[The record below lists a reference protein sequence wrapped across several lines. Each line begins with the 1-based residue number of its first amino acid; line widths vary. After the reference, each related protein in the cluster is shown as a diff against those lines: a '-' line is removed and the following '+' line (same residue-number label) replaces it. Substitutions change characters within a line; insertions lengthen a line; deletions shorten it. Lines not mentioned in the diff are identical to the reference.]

1 MIESKKLQELLAGV
15 LGDFDPG
22 KSLIDQGLD
31 SFGAVR
37 VQREI
42 ANQFYVDVPLSEFL
56 RDAPAAELADTVS
69 RTVGGAAPSPES
81 PVRAEVAPGP
91 VDRDSSPL
99 TPVQATYWVGRHE
112 DYPLGGISTRF
123 YLEFDLLHDGD
134 CSAFVG
140 HLEEAWNRVVD
151 RHGMLRAIVGRDG
164 LQRLPEERGVHRIAV
179 SDEPTEAIRER
190 LARRVPDLAQWPVHD
205 VEVGVIDDRTVR
217 VHVGFEV
224 VLIDFPGIVRVL
236 DDWGRA
242 LEGADLGEETTTFPE
257 IVNGLPGAPAPAD
270 LAYWEKKAP
279 RLRPGPLT
287 DEQVDADAARPPRF
301 HRHEAT
307 IPAPEWAKF
316 RDNARAHGASPSGAL
331 LAVAAHAL
339 RCAGTRERFSLGAT
353 FFSPDGTG
361 DAPVGD
367 YTRTGVVDAG
377 EPGGA
382 MGPRAAA
389 ATREL
394 WDALEHTTVTSA
406 DIMRMRAAAA
416 SGKGAPADDAAA
428 LPEFPV
434 VFTSAIGHGGGPAH
448 WPGIPRWGVSQ
459 TPQVLAD
466 LLHWERD
473 GDLVLAWDC
482 VDAALPEGFGDTAL
496 GVAVATIRALADTA
510 AWDDAA
516 LATDP
521 WFRHPDEVQRP
532 RSATAGD
539 PAIDALLR
547 ERAAAAPEA
556 TAVIDSEGTWSRAE
570 LNLRADAVA
579 AAVSAAARD
588 IGEYRTGAPV
598 LVQMGKSR
606 DQIAAVTGIV
616 RAGLA
621 YIPVDP
627 SWPSRRVAAVAARSG
642 AKLCIADDAVELAEG
657 VARIDLGTE
666 NLRSGGVCR
675 EKPGDAGG
683 SAPDDAAD
691 RIEPGPGDLAYVIFT
706 SGSTGEPKGVAIEHD
721 QARTT
726 IDDVNVRFGLA
737 DSDVVLGLSALSF
750 DLSVWDIFGVLGAGG
765 ALLLPDGEKLRD
777 PSHWLE
783 LCSRHRVSVW
793 NSAPPL
799 LEMLVEY
806 AEIDPEPAKRALR
819 HLRLVMLSGD
829 WIPVTLARRL
839 WELAPNARVYSLGGA
854 TEASIWSIHHPV
866 APGDEFQPS
875 IPYGT
880 ALGGQWFRILDDD
893 GDPAPI
899 GVPGHLH
906 IGGAGVA
913 RGYIGDPGRTAER
926 FRVHPR
932 TGERLYDTGDMGEWL
947 PNGEIRFLGRVD
959 RQVKINGFRIELG
972 EVDAALSRCAS
983 VRAAVSAAP
992 EDVSGRKRLISH
1004 VVPADP
1010 ENFDDGALRAELG
1023 RLLPTYMIPSRFMVH
1038 DRLPVTVNGKIDH
1051 KALPNPWEKA
1061 AAVLAAPD
1069 VPDVSDVPDTL
1080 DIPDISAAPPA
1091 PAGPA
1096 AAVAETPAEMR
1107 PSAPVPA
1114 AAAEPAPAAD
1124 DHGDL
1129 TPTQLGIGSLELV
1142 RMANVIEDRTGQRPP
1157 LAQLLSRPWRCTLE
1171 AAGLVDEQPAV
1182 PAPAPARRN
1191 VGETEES
1198 GGGVVAEEPPEG
1210 DLLAAGVAAGGRFRA
1225 EFPRTGEHLEEQF
1238 LRVGHWLRSLR
1249 ASIADDVDVV
1259 AEPGTGETLCTVEL
1273 SAGIVAPAVPEPD
1286 LRPAPLTPLQLGYL
1300 VGRADEWLVD
1310 PVTPHYYT
1318 EVAMESLDVAAL
1330 RAALDEVVAA
1340 HPALSLTVRADGSQI
1355 IDPAC
1360 RPYVAY
1366 RDFRGSADPERDL
1379 AAVRAEGRRGVA
1391 EPFGEPWLRL
1401 AASRLDDGWRLHMSI
1416 DMLFCDVIGARVL
1429 AEDLLRAYRGER
1441 LDPPAASFLGYARAL
1456 ASAPVRG
1463 ARAIGGA
1470 SGRSVGGS
1478 GGPAPVLLPAAV
1490 PTSGRFARSRAF
1502 VDSAAADALA
1512 ARAREAS
1519 ATLDG
1524 LIAAAVSAVAG
1535 AVTGSPAQPI
1545 VATVLSRP
1553 RGHERVI
1560 GEYTSTVVLPALDGP
1575 MAARARDLTW
1585 ILVDAADRAHVGA
1598 ADPAT
1603 AAERGAGAGG
1613 GPVDGSVPPIVYSSG
1628 LGSGGDQSEVL
1639 GAFGRTVDAIS
1650 STPQALVDVQVF
1662 RRGGGLAIIVDHAA
1676 DALQAG
1682 AGDAFAEGMAA
1693 VLEAIAD
1700 GAMRLSDA
1708 LVRPSSFLPDGASVL
1723 RPVDV
1728 SRGNFETP
1736 AFTGTARVASPTA
1749 GAPAPGSAPAEP
1761 RAGAAGGYA
1770 RIERVITDGLGGIL
1784 GTAIVAA
1791 DRSRGFFDVGAASAD
1806 LVRLRNHLVA
1816 AGHELTL
1823 LDVFA
1828 HPSIAEL
1835 AAFLAGE
1842 APVPESAAEPAR
1854 APEPDPAGRA
1864 VAKPGGGEPSVAPLD
1879 AARLRGGSRRRN
1891 AIDLITA
1898 NPATGSAPVR
1908 ANVTGTD
1915 MNGARR

>member
-15 LGDFDPG
+15 LGEFNPG

-37 VQREI
+37 VQRGI
-42 ANQFYVDVPLSEFL
+42 ANQFDVDVPLSEFL
-56 RDAPAAELADTVS
+56 RDAPAAELVDTIS
-69 RTVGGAAPSPES
+69 RTVGGAAPSRES
-81 PVRAEVAPGP
+81 PARAEAAPGP

-99 TPVQATYWVGRHE
+99 TPVQATYWVGRHG

-134 CSAFVG
+134 RTAFVG

-151 RHGMLRAIVGRDG
+151 RHEMLRAIVGRDG
-164 LQRLPEERGVHRIAV
+164 LQRLPEECGVHRIMA

-190 LARRVPDLAQWPVHD
+190 LARRVPDLEQWPVHD

-242 LEGADLGEETTTFPE
+242 LEGVDLGEETTTFPE

-270 LAYWEKKAP
+270 LAHWEKKAP
-279 RLRPGPLT
+279 QLHPGPLT
-287 DEQVDADAARPPRF
+287 DDQVDVDAARPPRF

-339 RCAGTRERFSLGAT
+339 RCSGTRERFSLGAT

-394 WDALEHTTVTSA
+394 WDALEHATVTSA

-416 SGKGAPADDAAA
+416 SEEGAPADDAAA

-434 VFTSAIGHGGGPAH
+434 VFTSAISHGGGPAH

-482 VDAALPEGFGDTAL
+482 VDAALPEGFGDRAL
-496 GVAVATIRALADTA
+496 GVAVAVIRALADDA

-516 LATDP
+516 LAADP

-532 RSATAGD
+532 RSVTAGD

-547 ERAAAAPEA
+547 ERAGAAPEA
-556 TAVIDSEGTWSRAE
+556 TAVIDAEGTWSRAE
-570 LNLRADAVA
+570 LDLCADAVA
-579 AAVSAAARD
+579 AAVSTAARD
-588 IGEYRTGAPV
+588 IGEYRAGAPV

-642 AKLCIADDAVELAEG
+642 AKLCIADDGVEVAEG
-657 VARIDLGTE
+657 VARIDLGKE
-666 NLRSGGVCR
+666 NLGSGDVGM
-675 EKPGDAGG
+675 EKPGGAGG
-683 SAPDDAAD
+683 SASDDAAD
-691 RIEPGPGDLAYVIFT
+691 RIEPGPEDLAYVIFT

-806 AEIDPEPAKRALR
+806 AEIDPEPAKKALR

-854 TEASIWSIHHPV
+854 TEAAIWSIHHPV

-893 GDPAPI
+893 GEPAPI

-992 EDVSGRKRLISH
+992 EDTSGRKRLISH
-1004 VVPADP
+1004 VVPTDP
-1010 ENFDDGALRAELG
+1010 ESFDDGALRAELG

-1038 DRLPVTVNGKIDH
+1038 DRLPVTANGKIDH
-1051 KALPNPWEKA
+1051 KALPNPWEKGA
-1061 AAVLAAPD
+1061 AAPAAPD
-1069 VPDVSDVPDTL
+1069 IL
-1080 DIPDISAAPPA
+1080 DIPGIPAAPSAPVGPA
-1091 PAGPA
+1091 PA
-1096 AAVAETPAEMR
+1096 VAGTPADIL
-1107 PSAPVPA
+1107 PSALVPA

-1171 AAGLVDEQPAV
+1171 AAGLVDEEPAV
-1182 PAPAPARRN
+1182 PAPAPARSN

-1259 AEPGTGETLCTVEL
+1259 AAPGTGETLCTVEL
-1273 SAGIVAPAVPEPD
+1273 SAGIVAPAVPKLD
-1286 LRPAPLTPLQLGYL
+1286 LSPAPLTPLQLGYL

-1330 RAALDEVVAA
+1330 RAALDKVVAA

-1360 RPYVAY
+1360 RPHVAY
-1366 RDFRGSADPERDL
+1366 RDFRGSADPEHDL
-1379 AAVRAEGRRGVA
+1379 AAVRADGRRGIA
-1391 EPFGEPWLRL
+1391 DPFGEPWLRL
-1401 AASRLDDGWRLHMSI
+1401 AVSRLDDGWRLHMSI

-1441 LDPPAASFLGYARAL
+1441 LDPPTASFLGHARAL
-1456 ASAPVRG
+1456 ASASVRG
-1463 ARAIGGA
+1463 TRAIGGA
-1470 SGRSVGGS
+1470 SERSVGGS
-1478 GGPAPVLLPAAV
+1478 SGPVPVLLPAAA

-1560 GEYTSTVVLPALDGP
+1560 GEYTSTVVLPSLDGP
-1575 MAARARDLTW
+1575 MAARARDFTG
-1585 ILVDAADRAHVGA
+1585 ILVHAADRAHAGA

-1603 AAERGAGAGG
+1603 AAEG
-1613 GPVDGSVPPIVYSSG
+1613 GPVPPIVYSSG

-1650 STPQALVDVQVF
+1650 STPQVLVDVQVF
-1662 RRGGGLAIIVDHAA
+1662 RRGGGLAVIVDHAA

-1682 AGDAFAEGMAA
+1682 AGDAIAAGMAA
-1693 VLEAIAD
+1693 ALGAIAD
-1700 GAMRLSDA
+1700 GALRLSDA

-1728 SRGNFETP
+1728 SRGSFGTS
-1736 AFTGTARVASPTA
+1736 AFTGTARIASPTA
-1749 GAPAPGSAPAEP
+1749 GASAPGSEP
-1761 RAGAAGGYA
+1761 PEPCAGGAGGAA
-1770 RIERVITDGLGGIL
+1770 RIERVITEGLGRIL
-1784 GTAIVAA
+1784 GTAIGVA
-1791 DRSRGFFDVGAASAD
+1791 DRSCGFFDVGAASAD

-1816 AGHELTL
+1816 SGHELTL

-1835 AAFLAGE
+1835 AAFLAGA
-1842 APVPESAAEPAR
+1842 APPPESTTEPAR
-1854 APEPDPAGRA
+1854 APEPDPAVRA
-1864 VAKPGGGEPSVAPLD
+1864 VAKPGGGVPSGAPLD

-1898 NPATGSAPVR
+1898 NPATGSAPVPV
-1908 ANVTGTD
+1908 NVTGTD